1 MKELASVIKEFTG
14 DIYQKPPQRSS
25 VKRATRIRTI
35 YEFENIERY
44 DRLLL
49 MRILC
54 QAGTY
59 IRKIIYDIGEVL
71 GPGATMIELRRTR
84 VSNLSEEEDELNKAY
99 MT

>member
-1 MKELASVIKEFTG
+1 MIKEFTG

-35 YEFENIERY
+35 YEFENTERY

-71 GPGATMIELRRTR
+71 GPGADNDQT
-84 VSNLSEEEDELNKAY
+84 S
-99 MT
+99 